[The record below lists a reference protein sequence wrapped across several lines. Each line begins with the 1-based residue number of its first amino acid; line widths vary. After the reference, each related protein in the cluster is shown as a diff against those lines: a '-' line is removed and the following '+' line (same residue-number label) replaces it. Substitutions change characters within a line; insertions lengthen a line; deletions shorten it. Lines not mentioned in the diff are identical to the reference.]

1 LISRS
6 QFELTSDYGGQSASK
21 LQHVKTLLGFDL
33 LLHPSDYFSLLML
46 RDGIFEV
53 PESDLVSRLL
63 RQGDT
68 CIDAGSHVG
77 YYTCLLA
84 HLVGESGRVYAFDA
98 NPEA

>member
-1 LISRS
+1 
-6 QFELTSDYGGQSASK
+6 
-21 LQHVKTLLGFDL
+21 
-33 LLHPSDYFSLLML
+33 ML

-98 NPEA
+98 NPEACEAAKRNLSLDGVTWAEVSNIALSDHEGSLQFHVFVRTVF